1 MRDFWGK
8 RRNIVQIL
16 AYLIIGLP
24 MCYAIW
30 YSVPASDDF
39 AFGVKNISDNLFVNA
54 WGYVVY
60 NYFYHSGRWLTFFI
74 QKLINP
80 LNLGVHLGHA
90 YGVYMIVLFIITSAI
105 MIYALRVIWNHLAGE
120 KVSWIATLLSV
131 ALFYTTNY
139 YSEVF
144 NWYVGGTAYALPL
157 ALSFLSGALT
167 LRYIDTHKKCYY
179 FGLILAGIIPA
190 TNEFLDIPLGIVYL
204 YLVFYLDRA
213 FITASDKNE
222 RPKLFIKQLLPLIIF
237 VICGMSVVLAP
248 GNFVRQSTYDVDQS
262 LAIGILQTIVDILVR
277 CKELIFSHSWSLI
290 FLAGIFLLGFFAKK
304 EKSVSLVTGILLIIT
319 MAIASFGSLFP
330 YVYGRAFTSSYVD
343 VRMEYV
349 VEILMELSLAMLAL
363 LLGQLFSRLWDSA
376 KLIYALALLVVLG
389 ALALMIRAHSYTSI
403 VQVDIV
409 CHRALLQ
416 ESYSLWDGI
425 ITEIEQ
431 SPEEDVV
438 LHRDSEPDWSPYF
451 LYMGLTDGDT
461 YAVGMDEIYSV
472 ESIMPNVYY
481 GKRSITLYFDK
492 K

>member
-1 MRDFWGK
+1 
-8 RRNIVQIL
+8 
-16 AYLIIGLP
+16 
-24 MCYAIW
+24 
-30 YSVPASDDF
+30 
-39 AFGVKNISDNLFVNA
+39 
-54 WGYVVY
+54 
-60 NYFYHSGRWLTFFI
+60 
-74 QKLINP
+74 
-80 LNLGVHLGHA
+80 
-90 YGVYMIVLFIITSAI
+90 
-105 MIYALRVIWNHLAGE
+105 
-120 KVSWIATLLSV
+120 
-131 ALFYTTNY
+131 
-139 YSEVF
+139 
-144 NWYVGGTAYALPL
+144 
-157 ALSFLSGALT
+157 
-167 LRYIDTHKKCYY
+167 
-179 FGLILAGIIPA
+179 
-190 TNEFLDIPLGIVYL
+190 
-204 YLVFYLDRA
+204 
-213 FITASDKNE
+213 
-222 RPKLFIKQLLPLIIF
+222 
-237 VICGMSVVLAP
+237 MSVVLAP

-290 FLAGIFLLGFFAKK
+290 FLAGIFLIGFFAKK

-363 LLGQLFSRLWDSA
+363 LLGQLLGRLWDSA
-376 KLIYALALLVVLG
+376 KLIYALVLLVVLG